1 MHKNKKYKCIII
13 SLIFLFNK
21 LIGSTIADTL
31 NDHEKSRYKYE
42 LLSNSSANISKEDN
56 ESSNNLEQEIDL
68 QGQQPGPQF
77 TSSIYIVNNLTENYY
92 RNMSIVKVQL
102 SNINST
108 TSVTYKIRSG
118 NINQLFGINEK
129 TGNIYVNGEIDY
141 EITSEYTLIVEASIN
156 ESYEI
161 TTTVIIIIENT
172 NDNAPVFEIFQ
183 TNINILEEHINDSCI
198 GIFKAHDPDIKNKS
212 IDQNIRYYTKMEDR
226 KQHHLIFSIDE
237 LTGCMTLNTIL
248 DRDPPFGYPTWRVI
262 VEAYDRNDTYNSLGH
277 GISVDINLIDVN
289 DNPPILE
296 KQQIYLFENKPPG
309 MITKLVAFDYDS
321 EYHSSPFTFFIDN
334 KTINYTNISDKFAIK
349 NDELWAKVK
358 FDYKKQSKYDI
369 PILITDSGTP
379 KMTGLSI
386 LSVIIVSDDDKK
398 LEGRSTSV
406 VIRHFN
412 GSSLGIDTLY
422 VPFFDRDD
430 STWDD
435 KTFQWDGEINNN
447 FDLNF
452 NTGKITPAMN
462 ISDGNYQL
470 KFKVFKES
478 ETVPR
483 YSVKSTINI
492 TFKKITQEAFDSLN
506 ENGYCPERL
515 DC

>member
-1 MHKNKKYKCIII
+1 M
-13 SLIFLFNK
+13 
-21 LIGSTIADTL
+21 

-42 LLSNSSANISKEDN
+42 FISNSSANISKEDN
-56 ESSNNLEQEIDL
+56 ESSNNLEQDIDL
-68 QGQQPGPQF
+68 QEQQAGPQF

-92 RNMSIVKVQL
+92 RNMSIVKVEL

-108 TSVTYKIRSG
+108 TSVRYKIRSG
-118 NINQLFGINEK
+118 NINQVFGINEK
-129 TGNIYVNGEIDY
+129 TGNIYVDGEIDY
-141 EITSEYTLIVEASIN
+141 ENTSEYTLIVEASIN
-156 ESYEI
+156 DLYEI
-161 TTTVIIIIENT
+161 TTAVIIIIENT

-183 TNINILEEHINDSCI
+183 TNINILEEHINESCI
-198 GIFKAHDPDIKNKS
+198 GIFKAHDPDIKDKT

-226 KQHHLIFSIDE
+226 KQHHVIFFIDE

-262 VEAYDRNDTYNSLGH
+262 VEAYDRNNTYNSLGH
-277 GISVDINLIDVN
+277 GISVDVNLIDVN

-296 KQQIYLFENKPPG
+296 KQKVYWFENKPPG
-309 MITKLVAFDYDS
+309 PITKLVAFDYDS
-321 EYHSSPFTFFIDN
+321 EYHSAPFTFSIDN
-334 KTINYTNISDKFAIK
+334 KTINYTSISDKFSIK
-349 NDELWAKVK
+349 NNELYAKVT
-358 FDYKKQSKYDI
+358 FNHEKQLKYDI

-386 LSVIIVSDDDKK
+386 LSVIIVADNDKK

-406 VIRHFN
+406 VIRNFN
-412 GSSLGIDTLY
+412 GTLLGIDTLY

-435 KTFQWDGEINNN
+435 KTFRWDGERNIN

-452 NTGKITPAMN
+452 KTGKITLLRN

-470 KFKVFKES
+470 KFKVYKEN
-478 ETVPR
+478 EAVPR
-483 YSVKSTINI
+483 YSVKSTVNI
-492 TFKKITQEAFDSLN
+492 TFKNITQEAFDSLN

-515 DC
+515 GC